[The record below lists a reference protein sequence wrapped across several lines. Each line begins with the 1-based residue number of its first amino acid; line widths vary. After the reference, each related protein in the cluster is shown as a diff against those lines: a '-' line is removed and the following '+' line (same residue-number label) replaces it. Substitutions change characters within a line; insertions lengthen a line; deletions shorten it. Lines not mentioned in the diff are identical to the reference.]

1 MTRSILASTAALALS
16 AASALAGGLAP
27 PIQPIGNS
35 AAVGSAGGSGAG
47 DANVA
52 SGDCAVVQPAVA
64 ALQEQGFTRVDVT
77 TGGGQARFN
86 AVRGDVV
93 GTYVYDCAT
102 GALLSQ
108 EAAAAGADLD
118 RTPGVMVD
126 GAMSA
131 GGAASGEV
139 SVGGTVGAGVSTG
152 AEVDAGVGADAGV
165 DAGAGAGV
173 DVGAGGVIGGGVDAG
188 GDAGGTVDVS
198 PEAGGE
204 VGAGVDAGAEGSV
217 GGSVGGGVDDGA
229 AAGGEVGGEA
239 GAEVGG
245 DF

>member
-1 MTRSILASTAALALS
+1 MTRAILASTAALALS
-16 AASALAGGLAP
+16 AASAFAGGLAP

-64 ALQEQGFTRVDVT
+64 ALQEQGFTRIDVT

-102 GALLSQ
+102 GALLTQ

-131 GGAASGEV
+131 GGAAGAGTGGEV

-152 AEVDAGVGADAGV
+152 AEVDAGVDAGAGAAV
-165 DAGAGAGV
+165 DAGAGGEV
-173 DVGAGGVIGGGVDAG
+173 VGGVDAG
-188 GDAGGTVDVS
+188 GAVDVS
-198 PEAGGE
+198 PDAGGD
-204 VGAGVDAGAEGSV
+204 VDAGVEAGVE
-217 GGSVGGGVDDGA
+217 GSVGGGVDDGA
-229 AAGGEVGGEA
+229 SAGGEVGGEVGAEVGGEA

>member
-1 MTRSILASTAALALS
+1 MTRAILASTAALALS
-16 AASALAGGLAP
+16 AASAFAGGLAP

-35 AAVGSAGGSGAG
+35 AAVGSAGDSGNT
-47 DANVA
+47 NVA

-64 ALQEQGFTRVDVT
+64 ALQEQGFTRIDVT

-93 GTYVYDCAT
+93 GTYIYDCAT
-102 GALLSQ
+102 GALLTQ

-131 GGAASGEV
+131 GTVNAEAGGEV
-139 SVGGTVGAGVSTG
+139 SVGGTVEAGVSTG
-152 AEVDAGVGADAGV
+152 AEVDADV
-165 DAGAGAGV
+165 DAGAGA
-173 DVGAGGVIGGGVDAG
+173 GVDAG

-198 PEAGGE
+198 PDAGGD
-204 VGAGVDAGAEGSV
+204 VSAGVDAGVDGA
-217 GGSVGGGVDDGA
+217 VGGGVDDGA
-229 AAGGEVGGEA
+229 SAGGEVGGDA

-245 DF
+245 DY

>member
-1 MTRSILASTAALALS
+1 MTRAILASTAALALS
-16 AASALAGGLAP
+16 AASAFAGGLAP
-27 PIQPIGNS
+27 PIQPVANS
-35 AAVGSAGGSGAG
+35 AVVGSVDSSGAG
-47 DANVA
+47 NANVA
-52 SGDCAVVQPAVA
+52 SGNCAVVQPAVA
-64 ALQEQGFTRVDVT
+64 ALQEQGFTRIDVT

-102 GALLSQ
+102 GALLTQ

-126 GAMSA
+126 GAVSGGTAVAA
-131 GGAASGEV
+131 GTGGEV
-139 SVGGTVGAGVSTG
+139 GVDGTVGSVVSTA
-152 AEVDAGVGADAGV
+152 AEEDAGV
-165 DAGAGAGV
+165 DAGAGAAV
-173 DVGAGGVIGGGVDAG
+173 DAGAGGAVGGGDVDAG
-188 GDAGGTVDVS
+188 GAVDVS
-198 PEAGGE
+198 PDAGGD
-204 VGAGVDAGAEGSV
+204 VDAGVDAGVDGSV

-229 AAGGEVGGEA
+229 SAGGEVGGEA